1 MMSVSFVQ
9 ETRVTEYHITGN
21 FCGAKFLRFFTK
33 KKTFN
38 FCRFF
43 FCGLK
48 ILAPKIFFFVLQEAT
63 TEAMLRYTTGAHY
76 TGP

>member
-9 ETRVTEYHITGN
+9 ETGVTEYRITGN
-21 FCGAKFLRFFTK
+21 FCGAKFLRFLTK
-33 KKTFN
+33 KMTFN

-48 ILAPKIFFFVLQEAT
+48 ILAPKKKLFVLQEAT
-63 TEAMLRYTTGAHY
+63 TEAMLR
-76 TGP
+76 